1 MTRDYFL
8 QLLRDSSQYSY
19 DFAKR
24 YVTNKLPNDFK
35 YSVNLNSSFDDPTLT
50 QFDMHPEDNGKRIEL
65 IDEKE
70 VVDLLCR
77 KHKVPVWIDISV
89 ECVHKNKTI
98 FSLDCAGRYSDDEH
112 EFYYNKRG
120 TGPFGIKSPLLPSLD
135 FNDEKFKLKNKY
147 KKSLFNIFKK
157 WVTLKF

>member
-1 MTRDYFL
+1 MTKDYFL

-35 YSVNLNSSFDDPTLT
+35 YSVNLNSSFDGPTLT
-50 QFDMHPEDNGKRIEL
+50 QFDIYPEDNGKRIEL
-65 IDEKE
+65 VDEKE
-70 VVDLLCR
+70 VVYLLCR

-98 FSLDCAGRYSDDEH
+98 FRLDCAGRYSDDEN

-120 TGPFGIKSPLLPSLD
+120 TGSFGIKSPILPIGYIEG
-135 FNDEKFKLKNKY
+135 EKFRLKNRY
-147 KKSLFNIFKK
+147 KKSWFTF
-157 WVTLKF
+157 LK